1 MDKKVLMIFT
11 GGTIA
16 MKVDEKL
23 DAAVPGVESNEL
35 VNMVKDVN
43 SFTDIET
50 IDFANI
56 PSPHMTPGLML
67 DLGKLVLKNIVREDI
82 TGIVITHGTDTL
94 EETAYILDLMV
105 ESEKPIIL
113 VGSMRNNSEL
123 GYDGA
128 ANIWSAIF
136 TACSEEAKGKGVL
149 VVMDDEI
156 HAARYVTKTN
166 TVSTDTFKSPELG
179 PIGVLSNGKT
189 LFYMESIKRQHID
202 TDTIE
207 EKVALIKAVAGMDG
221 DIIDF
226 YVDKGYKGLVIEAL
240 GCGNLPPAMVASVK
254 RAIKKDIPV
263 VLVSRCINGA
273 VEPVYGYEGG
283 GSQLKDMG
291 VIFGGN
297 QSGQKTRIKLM
308 QLLGKTKDINEIREA
323 FLKLV

>member
-94 EETAYILDLMV
+94 EETAYFLDLMV

-128 ANIWSAIF
+128 ANI
-136 TACSEEAKGKGVL
+136 
-149 VVMDDEI
+149 
-156 HAARYVTKTN
+156 
-166 TVSTDTFKSPELG
+166 
-179 PIGVLSNGKT
+179 
-189 LFYMESIKRQHID
+189 
-202 TDTIE
+202 
-207 EKVALIKAVAGMDG
+207 
-221 DIIDF
+221 
-226 YVDKGYKGLVIEAL
+226 
-240 GCGNLPPAMVASVK
+240 
-254 RAIKKDIPV
+254 
-263 VLVSRCINGA
+263 
-273 VEPVYGYEGG
+273 
-283 GSQLKDMG
+283 
-291 VIFGGN
+291 
-297 QSGQKTRIKLM
+297 
-308 QLLGKTKDINEIREA
+308 
-323 FLKLV
+323 